1 MLRIE
6 VMQCQPF
13 PMIGKRKRGRKD
25 GWWNSV
31 KSTVEGKFLMETL
44 SHPPCLQL
52 AKMMSLMALAVGIS

>member
-13 PMIGKRKRGRKD
+13 PMIGKRKD
-25 GWWNSV
+25 GCWSSV
-31 KSTVEGKFLMETL
+31 KNTMEGEFLMETL

-52 AKMMSLMALAVGIS
+52 TQMMSLLVLAVGIS